1 MLLAIDIEN
10 KFTNVGIFE
19 NKKLLANF
27 LITTDKNKSIDE
39 IYLILKMMIMDKDI
53 KFSDIDHVIISTVVP
68 ELLESYSKIS
78 KKIINKNPII
88 ISPGVKT
95 GINIKC
101 ENPKE
106 VGTDRIIRA
115 VGASDIYDKNIIIIS
130 ASTITTIDYIND
142 KKEFLGGVILP
153 GIDLFEKSL
162 HQESAKLPH
171 VQLKKTSNVLANS
184 TTKSIQNGI
193 YHAYIN
199 AIWGIVESAIVQ
211 YKINLDDVNI
221 IITGKHA
228 DLIDDSS
235 YKTIKK
241 SNLGLYGLEI
251 IYNINKEKT
260 EN

>member
-10 KFTNVGIFE
+10 KITNVGIIE
-19 NKKLLANF
+19 NKKLIGNF
-27 LITTDKNKSIDE
+27 EITTDKNKSVDE
-39 IYLILKMMIMDKDI
+39 IYLIIKLMLMDKEI
-53 KFSDIDHVIISTVVP
+53 NFSDIDHVIISTVVP

-78 KKIINKNPII
+78 QKITNKNPII

-106 VGTDRIIRA
+106 VGTDRVIRA

-130 ASTITTIDYIND
+130 ASTITTIDYINE

-171 VQLKKTSNVLANS
+171 VEILRPKKILGNN
-184 TTKSIQNGI
+184 TTKSIQSGI
-193 YHAYIN
+193 FHAYQN
-199 AIWGIVESAIVQ
+199 ACWGIVENIIDER
-211 YKINLDDVNI
+211 KLKNEKPEI
-221 IITGKHA
+221 IITGKYA
-228 DLIDDSS
+228 NFLANDSS
-235 YKTIKK
+235 KQIP
-241 SNLGLYGLEI
+241 SLGLIGLGKVFE
-251 IYNINKEKT
+251 INKEK
-260 EN
+260 

>member
-78 KKIINKNPII
+78 KKIINKNPFI

-115 VGASDIYDKNIIIIS
+115 VGANDIYDKNIIIIS

-162 HQESAKLPH
+162 HQESAKLPQ
-171 VQLKKTSNVLANS
+171 VEILRPKKILGNN
-184 TTKSIQNGI
+184 TTKSIQSGI
-193 YHAYIN
+193 FHAYQN
-199 AIWGIVESAIVQ
+199 ACWGLVKEIIDERRL
-211 YKINLDDVNI
+211 NDENPEI
-221 IITGKHA
+221 IITGKYRNLLA
-228 DLIDDSS
+228 
-235 YKTIKK
+235 K
-241 SNLGLYGLEI
+241 STSTQIPSLGLIGLSKIFE
-251 IYNINKEKT
+251 INKEKFDK
-260 EN
+260 

>member
-10 KFTNVGIFE
+10 KITNVGIFE
-19 NKKLLANF
+19 NKKLIGNF
-27 LITTDKNKSIDE
+27 EIKTDKNKSVDE
-39 IYLILKMMIMDKDI
+39 IYLIIKLMLMDKEI
-53 KFSDIDHVIISTVVP
+53 NFSDIDHVIISTVVP

-78 KKIINKNPII
+78 QKITNKNPII

-115 VGASDIYDKNIIIIS
+115 VGASDFYDKNIIIIS

-162 HQESAKLPH
+162 HQESAKLPQ
-171 VQLKKTSNVLANS
+171 VEILRPKKILGNN
-184 TTKSIQNGI
+184 TTKSIQSGI
-193 YHAYIN
+193 FHAYQN
-199 AIWGIVESAIVQ
+199 ACWGLVKEIIDERRL
-211 YKINLDDVNI
+211 NDENPEI
-221 IITGKHA
+221 IITGKYRNLLA
-228 DLIDDSS
+228 
-235 YKTIKK
+235 K
-241 SNLGLYGLEI
+241 STSTQIPSLGLIGLSKIFE
-251 IYNINKEKT
+251 INKEKFDK
-260 EN
+260 